1 MEPLKLVE
9 TPVEAVAEVVT
20 SVRSA
25 WQDLR
30 SIPIG
35 YRASQLRSLRKMIED
50 NITRFEE
57 AVWKD
62 LRKSRQEFTMGEI
75 NLILTDISYALTNL
89 QKWSSPRNAQKD
101 LVHQFDKMYLM
112 SEPYGTVLIIAPW
125 NYPIGL
131 LLEPLIGAI
140 AAGNA
145 CVLKPSELSVA
156 TSNLM
161 SELVPQ
167 YLDKD
172 LYQVVTGGV
181 GVATELLRQRFDY
194 IFFTG
199 STAVGKIVMRCAAEH
214 LTPCT
219 LELGGKSPV
228 LVADDAN
235 IEVAA
240 RRIMWGKC
248 INAGQS
254 CIAPDYVL
262 CTEAIRDQLIET
274 CKATLTE
281 FYGEDVKG
289 SKDFGRIIHSRHF
302 QRLKTMLDGVKD
314 KVVSGGEADE
324 SDLFISPTLLSGVT
338 ASDGVMQEEVFG
350 PLLPFVTVENM
361 DQAIQF
367 VRDREKPLALYVF
380 TEDSSLLQK
389 VLHSTSAGGVVH
401 NDVLQ
406 QYSVSSLPFGGVGHS
421 GFGAYHGKASFD
433 TFSHYKPVLCTP
445 AASYLENVNSIR
457 CPPYSESKIKE
468 VNKLQLPPEGLGGGT
483 SRALRITSLVL
494 QGMAGRRQS

>member
-1 MEPLKLVE
+1 MASQDDSPSQESETEPLKLVE

-35 YRASQLRSLRKMIED
+35 YRASQLRSLRKMIKD

-112 SEPYGTVLIIAPW
+112 PEPYGTVLIIAPW

-167 YLDKD
+167 YLDK
-172 LYQVVTGGV
+172 
-181 GVATELLRQRFDY
+181 
-194 IFFTG
+194 
-199 STAVGKIVMRCAAEH
+199 
-214 LTPCT
+214 
-219 LELGGKSPV
+219 
-228 LVADDAN
+228 
-235 IEVAA
+235 
-240 RRIMWGKC
+240 
-248 INAGQS
+248 
-254 CIAPDYVL
+254 
-262 CTEAIRDQLIET
+262 
-274 CKATLTE
+274 
-281 FYGEDVKG
+281 
-289 SKDFGRIIHSRHF
+289 
-302 QRLKTMLDGVKD
+302 
-314 KVVSGGEADE
+314 
-324 SDLFISPTLLSGVT
+324 
-338 ASDGVMQEEVFG
+338 
-350 PLLPFVTVENM
+350 
-361 DQAIQF
+361 
-367 VRDREKPLALYVF
+367 
-380 TEDSSLLQK
+380 
-389 VLHSTSAGGVVH
+389 
-401 NDVLQ
+401 
-406 QYSVSSLPFGGVGHS
+406 VSSLTLYTSQGQS
-421 GFGAYHGKASFD
+421 
-433 TFSHYKPVLCTP
+433 TP
-445 AASYLENVNSIR
+445 TA
-457 CPPYSESKIKE
+457 
-468 VNKLQLPPEGLGGGT
+468 
-483 SRALRITSLVL
+483 
-494 QGMAGRRQS
+494 

>member
-1 MEPLKLVE
+1 
-9 TPVEAVAEVVT
+9 
-20 SVRSA
+20 
-25 WQDLR
+25 
-30 SIPIG
+30 
-35 YRASQLRSLRKMIED
+35 
-50 NITRFEE
+50 
-57 AVWKD
+57 
-62 LRKSRQEFTMGEI
+62 
-75 NLILTDISYALTNL
+75 
-89 QKWSSPRNAQKD
+89 
-101 LVHQFDKMYLM
+101 
-112 SEPYGTVLIIAPW
+112 
-125 NYPIGL
+125 
-131 LLEPLIGAI
+131 
-140 AAGNA
+140 
-145 CVLKPSELSVA
+145 
-156 TSNLM
+156 
-161 SELVPQ
+161 
-167 YLDKD
+167 
-172 LYQVVTGGV
+172 
-181 GVATELLRQRFDY
+181 
-194 IFFTG
+194 
-199 STAVGKIVMRCAAEH
+199 MRCAAEH

-289 SKDFGRIIHSRHF
+289 SKDFGRIIHSCHF

-314 KVVSGGEADE
+314 KVVSGGEAE
-324 SDLFISPTLLSGVT
+324 RS
-338 ASDGVMQEEVFG
+338 
-350 PLLPFVTVENM
+350 
-361 DQAIQF
+361 
-367 VRDREKPLALYVF
+367 RLALYVF
-380 TEDSSLLQK
+380 TEDNSLLQR
-389 VLHSTSAGGVVH
+389 VLHSISAGGVVH

>member
-1 MEPLKLVE
+1 MASQDDSPSQESETEPLKLVE

-35 YRASQLRSLRKMIED
+35 YRASQLRSLRKMIKD

-112 SEPYGTVLIIAPW
+112 PEPYGTVLIIAPW

-199 STAVGKIVMRCAAEH
+199 STAVGKIIMRCAAEH
-214 LTPCT
+214 LTP
-219 LELGGKSPV
+219 
-228 LVADDAN
+228 
-235 IEVAA
+235 
-240 RRIMWGKC
+240 
-248 INAGQS
+248 
-254 CIAPDYVL
+254 
-262 CTEAIRDQLIET
+262 
-274 CKATLTE
+274 
-281 FYGEDVKG
+281 
-289 SKDFGRIIHSRHF
+289 
-302 QRLKTMLDGVKD
+302 
-314 KVVSGGEADE
+314 
-324 SDLFISPTLLSGVT
+324 
-338 ASDGVMQEEVFG
+338 
-350 PLLPFVTVENM
+350 
-361 DQAIQF
+361 
-367 VRDREKPLALYVF
+367 
-380 TEDSSLLQK
+380 
-389 VLHSTSAGGVVH
+389 
-401 NDVLQ
+401 
-406 QYSVSSLPFGGVGHS
+406 
-421 GFGAYHGKASFD
+421 
-433 TFSHYKPVLCTP
+433 
-445 AASYLENVNSIR
+445 
-457 CPPYSESKIKE
+457 
-468 VNKLQLPPEGLGGGT
+468 
-483 SRALRITSLVL
+483 
-494 QGMAGRRQS
+494 